1 MRPEKVITALEQ
13 ELCALERDVAELK
26 ERYDTLL
33 MKHETLKD
41 FHMNDAI
48 RIAAEWRQIQL
59 NKVTK

>member
-1 MRPEKVITALEQ
+1 MSAEHIITALEH
-13 ELCALERDVAELK
+13 EICALERDVAELK

-48 RIAAEWRQIQL
+48 RIAAEWRQIHL
-59 NKVTK
+59 DKVTK